1 MTDTTSGEKKTLMNW
16 DKFAAP
22 VALYLVGQTIT
33 ALWWASD
40 MTTRMSVVERSA
52 GTVSDGRIARIEA
65 AVTTLAESN
74 RDLKSSINELV
85 REMRKSNN

>member
-1 MTDTTSGEKKTLMNW
+1 MNW

-40 MTTRMSVVERSA
+40 MTTRVSTLEKT
-52 GTVSDGRIARIEA
+52 TVTDGRIARLEVSVNNLSEA
-65 AVTTLAESN
+65 N
-74 RDLKSSINELV
+74 RDLKVSINELV
-85 REMRKSNN
+85 RELRKSN